1 MPKKSARRRPY
12 GHRVFISGSSKTTN
26 PESEYY
32 RKELPKL
39 IKQELDIRMHRGEI
53 FIVGDAPGI
62 DTQVQDYLHSREY
75 DRVEVYAMKE
85 ARYLANSKW
94 KTIKINISPED
105 YGYYN
110 LYPFACPEEGTR
122 EWYALK
128 DHFLC
133 SDADSAIAIPIYGGS
148 RVTIAN
154 IERLKRKGIPI
165 IVYEL
170 FPDEKQDFCYSCER
184 YPKTREEIYLE
195 YYGRLLEEQ
204 K

>member
-1 MPKKSARRRPY
+1 MSKKSAINLPY
-12 GHRVFISGSSKTTN
+12 GHRVFICGSSKTTN

-32 RKELPKL
+32 RKELPEL
-39 IKQELDIRMHRGEI
+39 IRQEMDKRMYHGEI

-75 DRVEVYAMKE
+75 DRVAVYAMEE

-94 KTIKINISPED
+94 KTIKITIHPMSYED
-105 YGYYN
+105 YNFYT
-110 LYPFACPEEGTR
+110 FIVPEKGTR
-122 EWYALK
+122 EWYELT
-128 DHFLC
+128 DLFLC
-133 SDADSAIAIPIYGGS
+133 SNADSAIAIPIYGDS
-148 RVTIAN
+148 MATMKN
-154 IERLKRKGIPI
+154 IESLRRKGIPI

-184 YPKTREEIYLE
+184 YPKTREELYLD
-195 YYGRLLEEQ
+195 YYSRLLEEQ